1 MHATADTVLLV
12 VTGEMSHTP
21 RLSNF
26 QGQPGREHWARTMSL
41 LMSGGGIRTGQA
53 VGSTNSR
60 GDEPHTRP
68 LSPNDLLATWYRY
81 LGIPAD
87 THVND
92 FAGRP
97 TPLVPHG
104 RPVDELS

>member
-1 MHATADTVLLV
+1 
-12 VTGEMSHTP
+12 MSHTP

-26 QGQPGREHWARTMSL
+26 QGNPGREHWGRTMSV
-41 LMSGGGIRTGQA
+41 LMSGGGMRMGQV

-68 LSPNDLLATWYRY
+68 VSPNDLLATWYRY
-81 LGIPAD
+81 LGVPVDA
-87 THVND
+87 HVND

-97 TPLVPHG
+97 TPIVPHG
-104 RPVDELS
+104 RPIDELL